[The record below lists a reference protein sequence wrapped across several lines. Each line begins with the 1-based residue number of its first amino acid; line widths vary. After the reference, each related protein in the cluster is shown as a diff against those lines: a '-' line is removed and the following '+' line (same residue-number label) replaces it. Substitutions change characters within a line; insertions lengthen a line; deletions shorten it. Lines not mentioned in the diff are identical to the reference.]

1 MVNSVWNKKSFLP
14 AMQQKANP
22 LRMTNL
28 KDTRAYETLKVLMSL
43 LQIAYCMR
51 SLKIFHLISEKKR
64 KKNNLF
70 CWHFYKHSWLLI
82 ERVCELKLS
91 MKSEATRA
99 GISIETVVGNPVV
112 NLESSI
118 ITAIHFSFHLKCVF
132 VVLVAKL
139 KVEKGIKF

>member
-1 MVNSVWNKKSFLP
+1 
-14 AMQQKANP
+14 MQQKASP

-28 KDTRAYETLKVLMSL
+28 KDTRAYETLKVLISL
-43 LQIAYCMR
+43 LQITYCMR
-51 SLKIFHLISEKKR
+51 SLKNFHLISEKK
-64 KKNNLF
+64 KKKKTTLF